1 MKCIKSK
8 YCGVTA
14 YDNNFVVDFICP
26 AMKEEEE
33 ESGNETEDLPPVE
46 IGEKLVDWDGKEVK
60 DGSWYT
66 QTIFEIGDV
75 KVNPLNMTV
84 VTVVIIILVV
94 LICCYCSWR
103 NKKKIAE

>member
-1 MKCIKSK
+1 M
-8 YCGVTA
+8 
-14 YDNNFVVDFICP
+14 DFICP
-26 AMKEEEE
+26 AIANEE
-33 ESGNETEDLPPVE
+33 ESENETEELPPVE
-46 IGEKLVDWDGKEVK
+46 IGEKLLDWDGKEVK
-60 DGSWYT
+60 EGSWYT
-66 QTIFEIGDV
+66 ETIFVIGNV